1 MARTPGIRV
10 ASEHIPTVK
19 QALYRR
25 FYRQQD
31 LAEAIGISRS
41 TVYSYLNGRRVSY
54 LNFIE
59 ISARLELDWQAI
71 CHPARCANAVLPPRF
86 QQLLREPIES
96 LTEAE
101 KNGNS
106 DIDYALVRAFLYK
119 VLTHLQ
125 TSLDELLAANQKRPL
140 NSEMSIKPASTVL
153 APDERQREP
162 TC

>member
-10 ASEHIPTVK
+10 GSEHIPIVK
-19 QALYRR
+19 QAVYRR

-41 TVYSYLNGRRVSY
+41 TVYSYLNGRPVSY

-71 CHPARCANAVLPPRF
+71 AVLPRRY
-86 QQLLREPIES
+86 QQLLREPTES

-101 KNGNS
+101 KNGNC
-106 DIDYALVRAFLYK
+106 DIEYALVRAFLYK

-125 TSLDELLAANQKRPL
+125 TSLDELLTATQKRSL

-153 APDERQREP
+153 DPD
-162 TC
+162 